1 MNKEKKVA
9 FIIFACF
16 FLISSVA
23 LLIWDTKTG
32 DEKDFFLPLLLLIG
46 AITCAILFVLKN
58 DN

>member
-46 AITCAILFVLKN
+46 AITCAILFVLVN
-58 DN
+58 DK